1 MTENRQEEEKQLE
14 HQENEE
20 FEKPTWKRLSEVFE
34 VDDPF
39 FKNILFLQG
48 YDFSSNIYVIEG
60 DYITIIDPGNDYTA
74 FIQLFEKG
82 IKPVDIKKIVITHG
96 HRDHVMGTFEL
107 FRYSDIMQNRDIE
120 VILHKEGPFEFK
132 EMIKNIQFPYT
143 EIRGGETIEVSG
155 YELESIHTPGHTIDG
170 VTYYHAPTKTA
181 FTGDT
186 VLPHAMAEPDKNAG
200 GNLNYYL
207 YGVKALLNKDIENI
221 LPGHGLPVKSLGK
234 TVIEQTYES
243 LMMKVIGVE
252 KKIRWVDGAMQ
263 LAQKG
268 LLEEAVFCCDKA
280 LAFDSNN
287 IQAIHLKA
295 FCLTDLDR
303 CEEALPLFDRL
314 LSESKDDPGIL
325 IGKGRALMGVGKY
338 LESIEYFDK
347 VLALDPNVKDAQVL
361 KGMALYLAGRF
372 EEALE
377 IDGFKEEFVGR
388 FKETLERKAR

>member
-1 MTENRQEEEKQLE
+1 MAEIQEEEKQLE
-14 HQENEE
+14 TQEIDEGE
-20 FEKPTWKRLSEVFE
+20 MPTWKRLSEIFE
-34 VDDPF
+34 TDDPF
-39 FKNILFLQG
+39 FNSILFLQG
-48 YDFSSNIYVIEG
+48 YDFSSNSYAIEG

-82 IKPVDIKKIVITHG
+82 IKPLDIKKIVITHG

-107 FRYSDIMQNRDIE
+107 FRYSDIMQNRDIQ
-120 VILHKEGPFEFK
+120 VILHEEGPFEFK
-132 EMIKNIQFPYT
+132 EMIKKIEFPYT

-155 YELESIHTPGHTIDG
+155 FQLEAIHTPGHTIDG

-200 GNLNYYL
+200 GNFNYYL
-207 YGVKALLNKDIENI
+207 YGVKALLKKDIENI
-221 LPGHGLPVKSLGK
+221 LPGHGMPVKSLGR

-252 KKIRWVDGAMQ
+252 KKIRWVDGAMH
-263 LAQKG
+263 LVQKG

-287 IQAIHLKA
+287 LQAVQLKA
-295 FCLTDLDR
+295 FCLTDLDK

-314 LSESKDDPGIL
+314 IDAKKDDPGIL

-347 VLALDPNVKDAQVL
+347 VLEFHPNVKDAQVL
-361 KGMALYLAGRF
+361 KGMALYLSGRF

-377 IDGFKEEFVGR
+377 IEGFKEEFIGR
-388 FKETLERKAR
+388 FRETLEKRAK